1 MIDHL
6 RPVPVSLIDSHG
18 IFAAPNLETRRSA
31 AVLMLRPWGFDE
43 LCTRKFFRRLAEE
56 LSQAGIA
63 SLRFDYPGTVDA
75 LDPRDGQSLQ
85 AWESSA
91 LSALDTLHKVSGA
104 DEIIIF
110 GFGLGSVIAQQI
122 YSHSLVKGVVHAAP
136 VGNPRRYLRE
146 VELRAKVIHDGLG
159 LDAFQILLGHVSIA
173 GIIMEPRLAE
183 DLRTFSPPR
192 LANIPTLVVSREDKA
207 SDQKFVAQMKEA
219 GCPVS
224 EIAFDGYTQLLE
236 DPTASII
243 PDQVLSQIVDWCIEH
258 SSAATSIFPLQ
269 TTWSTHVSGSGY
281 IEEGVIIEGSA
292 PLYGVLCSPEASEPD
307 APALIFLNS
316 GYDHHG
322 GWARA
327 WVEASRRC
335 ASKGALCLR
344 ADFANIGDSPPANSE
359 PEQVLY
365 TEGPIKDT
373 SALIDF
379 IRTKTSG
386 PITLVGR
393 CSGAYTAFQAAFRD
407 DRITQLFLCNQVRLI
422 WDPEESLTDPTRMG
436 PRSMGDYK
444 KRFGDPKTL
453 KRLLTG
459 DISIPGVMRGLSS
472 HAVTRVSHM
481 IAPVWPNISKHG
493 RFRQE
498 CHEIFKALRARDVS
512 MYFLCS
518 EGDQSLEQLALY
530 FGKDRKGLRAY
541 PNVTLTKVPN
551 ADHNLTPPAA
561 RESFFGYL
569 ENLIER

>member
-6 RPVPVSLIDSHG
+6 RPLPVSLTDSHG
-18 IFAAPNLETRRSA
+18 IFIAPNLDTRRSV

-75 LDPRDGQSLQ
+75 LDPREGQSLQ
-85 AWESSA
+85 NWQSAA

-104 DEIIIF
+104 DEIIVF
-110 GFGLGSVIAQQI
+110 GFGLGSVIARQI
-122 YSHSLVKGVVHAAP
+122 ANHPLVKGVVHAAP
-136 VGNPRRYLRE
+136 VSNPKRYLRE
-146 VELRAKVIHDGLG
+146 VGLRAKVVQDGLG
-159 LDAFQILLGHVSIA
+159 LEDAELPNEQTSIA
-173 GIIMEPRLAE
+173 GIVMDPQLAE
-183 DLRTFSPPR
+183 GLRTFCPPPP
-192 LANIPTLVVSREDKA
+192 ANIPTLVVGREDKA

-224 EIAFDGYTQLLE
+224 ETAFDGYTQLLE
-236 DPTASII
+236 DPTASVI
-243 PDQVLSQIVDWCIEH
+243 PDQVLSQIVDWCVEH
-258 SSAATSIFPLQ
+258 SASATGNFPLQ
-269 TTWSTHVSGSGY
+269 TNWSTHVSGSGY

-292 PLYGVLCSPEASEPD
+292 PLYGVLCSPEVSEPD

-327 WVEASRRC
+327 WVEASRRR

-344 ADFANIGDSPPANSE
+344 ADFANIGDSPPADGE

-365 TEGPIKDT
+365 TDGPIKDT

-393 CSGAYTAFQAAFRD
+393 CSGAYSAFQAAFRD
-407 DRITQLFLCNQVRLI
+407 DRIAQLLLCNQVRLI

-459 DISIPGVMRGLSS
+459 DISISGVMRGLSS
-472 HAVTRVSHM
+472 HAVTRISHM

-493 RFRQE
+493 RFRHE

-512 MYFLCS
+512 MHFLCS

-530 FGKDRKGLRAY
+530 FGKDQKGFRSY
-541 PNVTLTKVPN
+541 PNVSLTKLPN

-561 RESFFGYL
+561 RETLFGYL